1 MTISRRVLYYLC
13 YCEKYNNMI
22 TNKNCVIRLSRY
34 KNALYRL
41 QALGFVKVFSDNLAD
56 SVGVTASQVR
66 KDFSIFGISG
76 NRRGGYQIDSLLSK
90 LNSILGKDRVH
101 KVIVIGAGHMGGA
114 LMRYRGFE
122 KEGIK
127 IAAGFDIDP
136 SKINRSGLLP
146 VLPLEEAAGFIK
158 SNGIRIAILAVPDIA
173 AQEVADRISA
183 AGIKGI
189 LNFAPLRL
197 KAGEG
202 CIINNVNLEI
212 ELENLIYFVNI
223 AEKALK

>member
-1 MTISRRVLYYLC
+1 
-13 YCEKYNNMI
+13 MI
-22 TNKNCVIRLSRY
+22 TNKNCIIRLSRY

-56 SVGVTASQVR
+56 AVGGTASQVR

-76 NRRGGYQIDSLLSK
+76 NKKGGYQIDFLLEK
-90 LNSILGKDRVH
+90 LNSILGKDQLQ
-101 KVIVIGAGHMGGA
+101 KVIVVGAGHIGSA

-127 IAAGFDIDP
+127 IVAGFDIDP
-136 SKINRSGLLP
+136 SKINRSNAVP
-146 VLPLEEAAGFIK
+146 ILPLEEVKVFIK
-158 SNGIRIAILAVPDIA
+158 SNGIRIAVLAVPDIA
-173 AQEVADRISA
+173 AQQAVDLISA

-189 LNFAPLRL
+189 LNFAPLGL
-197 KAGEG
+197 KAPET

-212 ELENLIYFVNI
+212 ELENLIYFVNV
-223 AEKALK
+223 AEKTKLN

>member
-1 MTISRRVLYYLC
+1 
-13 YCEKYNNMI
+13 MI
-22 TNKNCVIRLSRY
+22 TNKNCIIRLSRY

-56 SVGVTASQVR
+56 AVGGTASQVR

-76 NRRGGYQIDSLLSK
+76 NKKGGYQIDSLLEK
-90 LNSILGKDRVH
+90 LNSILGKDQLQ
-101 KVIVIGAGHMGGA
+101 KVVVVGAGHIGSA

-127 IAAGFDIDP
+127 IVAGFDIDP
-136 SKINRSGLLP
+136 SKINRSTLVP
-146 VLPLEEAAGFIK
+146 VLPLEEARAFIK

-173 AQEVADRISA
+173 AQQAADLICAS
-183 AGIKGI
+183 GIKGI

-197 KAGEG
+197 KAAEG

-212 ELENLIYFVNI
+212 ELENLIYFVNVT
-223 AEKALK
+223 EKTK

>member
-1 MTISRRVLYYLC
+1 MV
-13 YCEKYNNMI
+13 
-22 TNKNCVIRLSRY
+22 TNKNCIIRLSRY

-56 SVGVTASQVR
+56 AVGGTASQVR

-76 NRRGGYQIDSLLSK
+76 NKKGGYQIDSLLEK
-90 LNSILGKDRVH
+90 LNSILGKDQLQR
-101 KVIVIGAGHMGGA
+101 VIVIGAGHIGSA

-127 IAAGFDIDP
+127 IVAGFDIDP
-136 SKINRSGLLP
+136 SKINRSASVP
-146 VLPLEEAAGFIK
+146 VLPLEEAKAFIK

-173 AQEVADRISA
+173 AQTAADLICTS
-183 AGIKGI
+183 GIKGI

-197 KAGEG
+197 KAAEG

-212 ELENLIYFVNI
+212 ELENLIYFVNVI
-223 AEKALK
+223 EKTK